1 MIIVMDRIVTSK
13 AKYEVN
19 EPPCRTSTYPGPDVC
34 HIRHPMVTM
43 FKDQAQMSLANDS
56 RLRRPQRPSSEDHRP
71 TLVLPIL
78 STEAPSPVR
87 MESTDSFSQQEEQ
100 EEEVS
105 PNSLH
110 PLSSL
115 RFGGRLFS
123 PTEAMEYM
131 VSTAPK
137 GAMEP
142 KALMELKE
150 FTESEET
157 MVDPTYDDFLNEEA
171 IEETAVIEVPGA
183 EDPKKKSYRVLQIGK
198 DPLNY
203 VAALRQ
209 SQGKHRRRSRDLFDP
224 V

>member
-1 MIIVMDRIVTSK
+1 
-13 AKYEVN
+13 
-19 EPPCRTSTYPGPDVC
+19 
-34 HIRHPMVTM
+34 
-43 FKDQAQMSLANDS
+43 
-56 RLRRPQRPSSEDHRP
+56 
-71 TLVLPIL
+71 
-78 STEAPSPVR
+78 

-115 RFGGRLFS
+115 QFGERLFS
-123 PTEAMEYM
+123 PMESTDHM

-142 KALMELKE
+142 KASMESRE
-150 FTESEET
+150 FRESMEPT
-157 MVDPTYDDFLNEEA
+157 IDPMCDDFLNEEA
-171 IEETAVIEVPGA
+171 IEETAVMEVPGA
-183 EDPKKKSYRVLQIGK
+183 EDSKKKSYRVLQIGK